1 MREGKALVFCSDRW
15 DAKEFEKEH
24 LKELQAI
31 ISVLGLRK
39 DAYELTWANCSV
51 EGIIKAPET
60 KVVVTYGCLY
70 KIQEIATKYEKLAIA
85 YEKEND
91 RFVAVKAKKDDSFG
105 ITSYTTKVYGLLG

>member
-15 DAKEFEKEH
+15 DAKEFEREH
-24 LKELQAI
+24 SKELQAI

-39 DAYELTWANCSV
+39 DAYELTWANGGV
-51 EGIIKAPET
+51 DGIISTPET

-70 KIQEIATKYEKLAIA
+70 KIQEIATRYGKLVIA

-91 RFVAVKAKKDDSFG
+91 RFVAVKARKDDSFEV
-105 ITSYTTKVYGLLG
+105 TSYTTNIYGLLG